1 MLYIIFSLF
10 LACLSF
16 KIFFLLPFFLFFTAL
31 GSSAFVKQQ
40 SRVVFE
46 STNFKFSVVHCNTVY
61 VLSFHSFI
69 LIKIYEKITL

>member
-1 MLYIIFSLF
+1 MSEFQN
-10 LACLSF
+10 
-16 KIFFLLPFFLFFTAL
+16 IFFTSIFLFFTAL

-40 SRVVFE
+40 SRVGFE